1 MVMEVVPE
9 GTVNK
14 RETIP
19 PLVVLTPERVSVVV
33 VVLSAVVML
42 LSPVYRVPGKSL

>member
-33 VVLSAVVML
+33 VVVVL
-42 LSPVYRVPGKSL
+42 LSPVYRVPG